1 MNRDLLTQLTS
12 YGEYCDDRQGS
23 VSVEEITQANA
34 PDPSEPTVTFVAT
47 GVEPHENNERVRL
60 DELTVEY
67 LVPRENSTA
76 RVKQKRWIGALTA
89 AAAIVLV
96 IVVGLVV
103 IADGNSG
110 DVVTAPASS
119 PSTTSPVSSG
129 VADPVV
135 SPGVLDPVSSY
146 RWFRIPYD
154 EAVFGEQFEEW
165 MGSVTVGGP
174 GLVAVGSAVWTSVDG
189 LTWSRVPDDEAIF
202 ADAPIHSV
210 TAGGPGLVAVGVAFD
225 EVEPG
230 TDAAAVWTSPD
241 GFTWSRVPHDE
252 AVFGDAAMTSVTAGG
267 PGLVAVGWDG
277 QPHGGESNAA
287 VWTSPDGFTWSRV
300 PHDEAIF
307 GEVTGAWMHSVTV
320 GGPGLVAVGEWA
332 RADQWG
338 AAVWTSVDGLTWSR
352 VPDDEAVFGNAAMR
366 SATAGG
372 PGVVA
377 VGRADRRGAAVW
389 TSPDGIVWSR
399 VPHDDAIFGNP
410 NGTVMESVTVGGPGL
425 VAVGWDTYG
434 ASVWTSIDGINW
446 SWVQNPNPVFGPKP
460 KPLLEIRSIIAGGPG
475 LVAVGSNLVVPT
487 FGATDSD
494 AAVWVARFED

>member
-1 MNRDLLTQLTS
+1 MD
-12 YGEYCDDRQGS
+12 
-23 VSVEEITQANA
+23 
-34 PDPSEPTVTFVAT
+34 
-47 GVEPHENNERVRL
+47 
-60 DELTVEY
+60 
-67 LVPRENSTA
+67 
-76 RVKQKRWIGALTA
+76 
-89 AAAIVLV
+89 
-96 IVVGLVV
+96 
-103 IADGNSG
+103 
-110 DVVTAPASS
+110 
-119 PSTTSPVSSG
+119 
-129 VADPVV
+129 
-135 SPGVLDPVSSY
+135 
-146 RWFRIPYD
+146 
-154 EAVFGEQFEEW
+154 
-165 MGSVTVGGP
+165 
-174 GLVAVGSAVWTSVDG
+174 
-189 LTWSRVPDDEAIF
+189 
-202 ADAPIHSV
+202 SV
-210 TAGGPGLVAVGVAFD
+210 TAGGPGLVAVGRDTYGAS
-225 EVEPG
+225 
-230 TDAAAVWTSPD
+230 VWTSID
-241 GFTWSRVPHDE
+241 GITWSRV
-252 AVFGDAAMTSVTAGG
+252 A
-267 PGLVAVGWDG
+267 
-277 QPHGGESNAA
+277 
-287 VWTSPDGFTWSRV
+287 
-300 PHDEAIF
+300 HDEAIF